1 MFQFRSQMDALK
13 EEKECYE
20 ELIAN
25 NQEKIDDLQSKVSQL
40 ESTLET
46 CSATKTNLEDERNRL
61 IQQISFYENQDHSGS
76 DGELKSLTD
85 KLNHLE
91 AVNSDLNR
99 QMESYSQNVNS
110 LEEERNRLIQ
120 QITEFESQQSNGN
133 VDLREKLS
141 LLETTNQDLIRQLE
155 ELKAVPKPEQVN
167 LINLFIFQ
175 SMLFYF
181 TFKWFVLSIIVLFS

>member
-1 MFQFRSQMDALK
+1 MDALK
-13 EEKECYE
+13 EEKEGLE

-25 NQEKIDDLQSKVSQL
+25 NQEKIDDLQSKVTQL

-46 CSATKTNLEDERNRL
+46 CSVAKNSLEEERNRL
-61 IQQISFYENQDHSGS
+61 IQQISFYETQDHSGS
-76 DGELKSLTD
+76 QVELKSLTD

-99 QMESYSQNVNS
+99 QMESYSQNMNS

-120 QITEFESQQSNGN
+120 QITEFESQQSSGN
-133 VDLREKLS
+133 VDLREKLT

-155 ELKAVPKPEQVN
+155 ELKAIPKPDKVN
-167 LINLFIFQ
+167 LIYGLRP
-175 SMLFYF
+175 
-181 TFKWFVLSIIVLFS
+181 FK

>member
-1 MFQFRSQMDALK
+1 MDALK

-91 AVNSDLNR
+91 AVNSELNR

>member
-1 MFQFRSQMDALK
+1 MDALK
-13 EEKECYE
+13 EEKEGLE

-25 NQEKIDDLQSKVSQL
+25 NQEKIEDLQTKVTQL

-46 CSATKTNLEDERNRL
+46 YSTTKNNLEEERNRL
-61 IQQISFYENQDHSGS
+61 IQQISFFENQDHTGS
-76 DGELKSLTD
+76 EVELKSLTD

-91 AVNSDLNR
+91 TINSDLNR
-99 QMESYSQNVNS
+99 QMESYSLNMNS

-155 ELKAVPKPEQVN
+155 ELKAIPKPDQVKLN
-167 LINLFIFQ
+167 TLFA
-175 SMLFYF
+175 SHLCR
-181 TFKWFVLSIIVLFS
+181 

>member
-1 MFQFRSQMDALK
+1 MDALK
-13 EEKECYE
+13 EEKEGLE

-25 NQEKIDDLQSKVSQL
+25 NQEKIEDLQTKVTQL

-46 CSATKTNLEDERNRL
+46 YSTTKNNLEEERNRL
-61 IQQISFYENQDHSGS
+61 IQQISFLENQDHTGS
-76 DGELKSLTD
+76 EVELKSLTD

-91 AVNSDLNR
+91 TINSDLNR
-99 QMESYSQNVNS
+99 QMESYSLNMNS

-155 ELKAVPKPEQVN
+155 EFKAIPKPDQV
-167 LINLFIFQ
+167 
-175 SMLFYF
+175 
-181 TFKWFVLSIIVLFS
+181 